1 MTDDRIRVLIVDD
14 SAFMRRVIQNMIE
27 KNPEMDVV
35 GSAKNGLD
43 ALKKA
48 KELNPDVITLDVEM
62 PVMDGL
68 TALERLQKQDN
79 YAVIMVSSHTQ
90 KVNPQPS
97 RLLSWEPLILFQNPI
112 MFSACHRMKS
122 GLN

>member
-1 MTDDRIRVLIVDD
+1 MTDDRIRVLVVDD

-27 KNPEMDVV
+27 MDPEMCVA

-68 TALERLQKQDN
+68 TA
-79 YAVIMVSSHTQ
+79 
-90 KVNPQPS
+90 
-97 RLLSWEPLILFQNPI
+97 
-112 MFSACHRMKS
+112 
-122 GLN
+122 

>member
-43 ALKKA
+43 ALKK
-48 KELNPDVITLDVEM
+48 
-62 PVMDGL
+62 
-68 TALERLQKQDN
+68 QKN
-79 YAVIMVSSHTQ
+79 
-90 KVNPQPS
+90 
-97 RLLSWEPLILFQNPI
+97 
-112 MFSACHRMKS
+112 
-122 GLN
+122 